1 MSVPPTLIAVMQ
13 MLSVVTL
20 MDLTLAHVKLDTLE
34 MAKVVL
40 VSSLMTKASR
50 DVSLVT
56 INSKESACLLST
68 MLLRSKN
75 IWNKPEHH

>member
-1 MSVPPTLIAVMQ
+1 MSVPATLIAVMQ

-40 VSSLMTKASR
+40 VSSLLETENFKFLGGLKTCYLTSILAYPRYKLKSQY
-50 DVSLVT
+50 S
-56 INSKESACLLST
+56 
-68 MLLRSKN
+68 
-75 IWNKPEHH
+75 

>member
-40 VSSLMTKASR
+40 VSSLMTQAPG
-50 DVSLVT
+50 
-56 INSKESACLLST
+56 
-68 MLLRSKN
+68 M
-75 IWNKPEHH
+75 